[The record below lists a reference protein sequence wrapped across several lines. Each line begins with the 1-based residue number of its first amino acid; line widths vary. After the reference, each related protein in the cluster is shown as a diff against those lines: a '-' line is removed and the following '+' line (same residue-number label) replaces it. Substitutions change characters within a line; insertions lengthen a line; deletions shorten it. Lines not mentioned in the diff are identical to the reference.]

1 MITYAQGNL
10 LTADVDALVN
20 TVNTVG
26 VMGKG
31 IALQFKRAFP
41 SNYDDYRAA
50 CERHEVRIGEM
61 YVHRLSNVIKPTYI
75 INFPTK
81 RHWRSPSRLEDI
93 ESGLAALRDSIAALE
108 ISSIAIPPLGCGN
121 GGLDWNVVRPRIE
134 AALSDLSCVDVRV
147 YAPGKPPAA
156 EDMPVASAKPELTH
170 HRAAFVALLGRY
182 MRQGASRG
190 LAVEPKISLLE
201 AHKITYFLQKSG
213 YDLRL
218 AYEKGHFGPYSQSL
232 DRAISSLEGHYLVGY
247 GDGTGGREAAL
258 TLMPDASCEAE
269 QVIDGDSEFEAAYSR
284 LSQLVAGYEY
294 PYGLELLSTT
304 YFAAKE
310 LTAHPASLE
319 GVVEIIGQWNMRK
332 KRLFTAEHIA
342 DAWRRLEQ
350 FGFVAA
356 SEPRSVSR

>member
-20 TVNTVG
+20 TVNTAG

-41 SNYDDYRAA
+41 SNYDDYRSA
-50 CERHEVRIGEM
+50 CERHEVRIGFM
-61 YVHRLSNVIKPTYI
+61 HVHRLTGVIRPSYI

-93 ESGLAALRDSIAALE
+93 ESGLVALRESITKLG
-108 ISSIAIPPLGCGN
+108 IMSIAIPPLGCGN
-121 GGLDWNVVRPRIE
+121 GGLDWEAVKPRIE
-134 AALSDLSCVDVRV
+134 AAFVDLPDIDVRV

-156 EDMPVASAKPELTH
+156 EDMPIASAKPELTR
-170 HRAAFVALLGRY
+170 HRAAFIALLARY
-182 MRQGASRG
+182 MRQGVSRG

-218 AYEKGHFGPYSQSL
+218 DYEKGHFGPYSQGL

-247 GDGTGGREAAL
+247 GDGTGGR
-258 TLMPDASCEAE
+258 
-269 QVIDGDSEFEAAYSR
+269 R
-284 LSQLVAGYEY
+284 QL
-294 PYGLELLSTT
+294 
-304 YFAAKE
+304 
-310 LTAHPASLE
+310 
-319 GVVEIIGQWNMRK
+319 
-332 KRLFTAEHIA
+332 
-342 DAWRRLEQ
+342 
-350 FGFVAA
+350 
-356 SEPRSVSR
+356 